1 MSDFKINEYANLIGG
16 VEFEPKEENPILGF
30 RGASRYYSPHY
41 KVGFELECR
50 AIQRLREEMGF
61 GNAVIMTP
69 FCRNTGE
76 AKKVAEVMAE
86 YGLKR
91 GENGF
96 GLYVMYQILSNVILA
111 NEFTEHFNNFSIG
124 SNDLTQLT
132 LGVAAILASL
142 RTFSTN
148 RMKPSNGMIA
158 RVIAVA
164 RRKGYKI
171 GICGQAPS
179 NHPEFA
185 KFLVEAGINSISV
198 SPDSFVAVEKHVVAN
213 ERACYFLAKLP
224 YVLRYVLSSVT
235 YYTSSPP

>member
-1 MSDFKINEYANLIGG
+1 
-16 VEFEPKEENPILGF
+16 
-30 RGASRYYSPHY
+30 
-41 KVGFELECR
+41 
-50 AIQRLREEMGF
+50 MGF

-96 GLYVMYQILSNVILA
+96 ELYVMYGIPSNVILA
-111 NEFTEHFNNFSIG
+111 NEFTEHFDGFSIG
-124 SNDLTQLT
+124 SNDLTQLS
-132 LGVAAILASL
+132 LGAD
-142 RTFSTN
+142 RDFSQLGDLFN
-148 RMKPSNGMIA
+148 EQGEAVKRMMA

-164 RRKGYKI
+164 RRKDCKI

-185 KFLVEAGINSISV
+185 KFLDEAGINSISV

-213 ERACYFLAKLP
+213 ERACCFLAKLP
-224 YVLRYVLSSVT
+224 YVLRCVLSSVM

>member
-1 MSDFKINEYANLIGG
+1 MSDFKINEYASLIGG

-50 AIQRLREEMGF
+50 AIQHLREEMGF

-96 GLYVMYQILSNVILA
+96 GLYVMYQILSNVIMA
-111 NEFTEHFNNFSIG
+111 NEFTEHFNNFSIC
-124 SNDLTQLT
+124 SNVLTQLS
-132 LGVAAILASL
+132 LGAD
-142 RTFSTN
+142 RDFSQLGDLFN
-148 RMKPSNGMIA
+148 EQDEAVKWMMA

-164 RRKGYKI
+164 RRKDCKI

-213 ERACYFLAKLP
+213 ERACCFLAKLP
-224 YVLRYVLSSVT
+224 YVLRYVLSSVM